1 MRKQLKRLSLKE
13 KPLEVRII
21 TTLVMILILILG
33 FVTVY
38 FLSISSK
45 QSINSMRDSIKSSL
59 TYCSGTLDIYLNSI
73 NDIAIDAGYLLE
85 IQEWVSNE
93 QTFEQLGQS
102 RETLASL
109 LKDKFLKSA
118 FYSNVSSLQSVAQ
131 VDVFLNGEHLCNVYT
146 NSTSSRERTGKVLS
160 LYDSISESHDIMG
173 FVKYKGVLY
182 HVRQMTN
189 WNTMETLSFITTL
202 NGDKLIEAC
211 MSMMKNH
218 QGKAYLMNPQGK
230 VYLCTD
236 EDLME
241 QTISV
246 EGLDALCDG
255 EVHTVSRRGEKVLLA
270 GERLYYPDDFYFI
283 TEVPVSV
290 VHKNVYGG
298 IKDYLLFALL
308 FSCCVIFLSVAVLRQ
323 TTRLMNAFSKAMH
336 QIEQDDYSVRMPKF
350 YYTDD
355 NRMAQQFN
363 KMASRIQFLIE
374 KEYQNALLLKNN
386 EIKMLQAQINPH
398 FLFNTLIVIETQAH
412 MTGDQKLC
420 KMISSLNGFLR
431 ASIITSQSS
440 VSVKKEIEY
449 VEFYLFLQK
458 SRFEEKFSY
467 EICVEDDEIYDYLVP
482 RFSIEPIVE
491 NAVVHGIE
499 NVLQN
504 GLVRIDLYRLHG
516 DLVIDVYDN
525 GKGFDPAIINLQ
537 DETVSAADV
546 AAVSKGSIGLQNVN
560 SRIKLLYGSHYGICI
575 RSNPQEGTLVK
586 ITLPVVEFE

>member
-1 MRKQLKRLSLKE
+1 MRKQLKQLSLKN

-21 TTLVMILILILG
+21 TTLVLILILILS
-33 FVTVY
+33 FVAVY

-45 QSINSMRDSIKSSL
+45 QSMNSMCDSIKSSL
-59 TYCSGTLDIYLNSI
+59 TYCSSTLDIYLNSI
-73 NDIAIDAGYLLE
+73 NDIAIDAGYLEE
-85 IQEWVSNE
+85 IQEWISNE
-93 QTFEQLGQS
+93 QTFEELGQS
-102 RETLASL
+102 RDTLAAL

-131 VDVFLNGEHLCNVYT
+131 VDVFLNGEHLCDVYT
-146 NSTSSRERTGKVLS
+146 NSTSSRERLGKVLA
-160 LYDSISESHDIMG
+160 LYESIRQSHDIMG
-173 FVKYKGVLY
+173 FVKFNGTLY
-182 HVRQMTN
+182 HIRQMTN
-189 WNTMETLSFITTL
+189 WNTKETLSFITTL
-202 NGDKLIEAC
+202 NGDKIIHAC

-218 QGKAYLMNPQGK
+218 QGKAFLSNLEGRIYLSTEQNM
-230 VYLCTD
+230 
-236 EDLME
+236 ME

-246 EGLDALCDG
+246 DGLDALCDG
-255 EVHTVSRRGEKVLLA
+255 EVHTVSRDGEKVLLC
-270 GERLYYPDDFYFI
+270 GERLYYPDNFYFV

-308 FSCCVIFLSVAVLRQ
+308 FSFCVIFLSVTVLHQ
-323 TTRLMNAFSKAMH
+323 TTRLMKAFSKAMH
-336 QIEQDDYSVRMPKF
+336 RIEQDDYSVRMPEF
-350 YYTDD
+350 RYTED

-363 KMASRIQFLIE
+363 KMASRIQYLIQ

-420 KMISSLNGFLR
+420 KMIASLSGFLR
-431 ASIITSQSS
+431 ASIITSQSD

-449 VEFYLFLQK
+449 VEFYLYLQK
-458 SRFEEKFSY
+458 SRFDEKFRY
-467 EICVEDDEIYDYLVP
+467 EICAEDAQIYEYLVP

-499 NVLQN
+499 NVLNN
-504 GLVRIDLYRLHG
+504 GLVRIDLYRLSG
-516 DLVIDVYDN
+516 DLIIDVYDN
-525 GKGFDPAIINLQ
+525 GKGFDPAILNLQ
-537 DETVSAADV
+537 EETISASDV

-560 SRIKLLYGSHYGICI
+560 SRIKLLYGSDYGIRI
-575 RSNPQEGTLVK
+575 RSNQREGTLVQ
-586 ITLPVVEFE
+586 IVLPIVEFE